1 MKKKELLLCNI
12 LFMKKMYLVALML
25 CLTSVYGQRVLDETA
40 TGKVTRLPLKPLGK
54 ELKSYSFTVV
64 SPYPENNNS
73 AREFAQKKYND
84 ELANYPAAVEDAK
97 KRYNEAVAEA
107 KNTFKIENDAWEKM
121 SLVERLALK
130 DQKPVLR
137 LPREAEYKVAEPRF
151 VEPDLTKLIVYDTKL
166 LANSYLHLDG
176 YTKGETNALK
186 GKITLYEFERM
197 DPLAKTKTVSYY
209 DNNTKSTQNRTETYY
224 ETQYRRAAE
233 LVLEYNGVLLYNGI
247 FENSNDFVTLTSST
261 YPNLLNI
268 EKQTVGDL
276 LTQINEYINSNYG
289 ISQIETK
296 HVVNY
301 VKNKSEEYDDLEK
314 AKNSAISG
322 YAANKYGTV
331 NQDLIDAIEIW
342 KKAIAEANPE
352 DKKARIDEKVL
363 RAILVNTIEAAIVVN
378 DMKTAEDCLKTFEEL
393 KNNNSERE
401 EIKKLKARY
410 QDAKDRFLANQ

>member
-1 MKKKELLLCNI
+1 MKKIHLI
-12 LFMKKMYLVALML
+12 VLMF
-25 CLTSVYGQRVLDETA
+25 CLTNVYSQRILDEIA

-73 AREFAQKKYND
+73 ARDFAQKKYND
-84 ELANYPAAVEDAK
+84 ELANYPKATEDAK
-97 KRYNEAVAEA
+97 KRYTEAVAES

-137 LPREAEYKVAEPRF
+137 LPRESDYKVAEPRF
-151 VEPDLTKLIVYDTKL
+151 VEPDLTRLIVYDTKL

-176 YTKGETNALK
+176 YAKGETNGLK

-197 DPLAKTKTVSYY
+197 DPLAKTKQVSYY
-209 DNNTKSTQNRTETYY
+209 DNTTKTTQNRTETYY

-276 LTQINEYINSNYG
+276 LTQINEFINSNYG

-322 YAANKYGTV
+322 YAANKYGIV
-331 NQDLIDAIEIW
+331 NQDLIDAIEVW

-363 RAILVNTIEAAIVVN
+363 RAILVNTIEAAFVVN

-410 QDAKDRFLANQ
+410 QDTKDRFLANQ